1 MAKFSQQFL
10 RAMAQP
16 SYQQGLFTAAKGLGE
31 LPGLARQRE
40 QMEKLRGMGAVERA
54 DFMAQRARTPEEL
67 MAAEAA
73 KSAAVKQGSLESL
86 RGLEAARLAATS
98 TEEKERIEKIMARVA
113 VQAGVDPASISGRTQ
128 AEQVRQLNLEEAMAA
143 QEKRLQ
149 TERSKN
155 VISAWTAMNDKDR
168 QLFKENLSVD
178 DQLLIDNAELQDLE
192 REKRLEEI
200 EAWSVSKD
208 APLPVSSVE
217 GIINSL
223 TDGSV
228 KDALKA
234 ELSAVSE
241 LIPKDGKEYSYAGQ
255 RAKLA
260 GQLKAINNKAFRAV
274 VAEDSARIAD
284 ERFDR
289 NVIRQVESDI
299 ATYRPTKAQVTAK
312 AQELEDALDRRF
324 VPGFFETKAESLE
337 VQAEELLIEEYE
349 KRQEARLKILVPSYE
364 RSEPSK
370 EEGTSTEEGTQ
381 TIGKFKVRETK

>member
-192 REKRLEEI
+192 IEKRLEEI